1 MKKNLHKGF
10 SMLELIIVVAII
22 GIFTSLAGMGF
33 GYLESGNVKSAAR
46 NIDATLSKLK
56 MDTMKQNKQP
66 VMYIYKKG
74 SDYYMYCTANSFTVP
89 TGTGSAA
96 VGQKIGNHNV
106 KITASGQ
113 TGTVDLNSG
122 NSLEITF
129 NKGNGTFTSKY
140 EHIYVEHADGSGIKY
155 DIEMIL
161 ETGKH
166 FINVN

>member
-1 MKKNLHKGF
+1 MI
-10 SMLELIIVVAII
+10 ELILVVAII

-56 MDTMKQNKQP
+56 IDTMKQNKQP

-106 KITASGQ
+106 KIWASGK
-113 TGTVDLNSG
+113 TGTVDLNTG
-122 NSLEITF
+122 GSLEITF
-129 NKGNGTFTSKY
+129 SKGNGTFTSKY
-140 EHIYVEHADGSGIKY
+140 EHIYVEHNDESGSGSGIKY